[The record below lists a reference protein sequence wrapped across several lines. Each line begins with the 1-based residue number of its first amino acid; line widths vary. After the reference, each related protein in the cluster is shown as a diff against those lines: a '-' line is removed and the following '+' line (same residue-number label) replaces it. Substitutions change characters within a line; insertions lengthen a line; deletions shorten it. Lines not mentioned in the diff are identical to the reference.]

1 MTESPRQLA
10 LDLPSE
16 PRHGREDFLVS
27 PSNRAAFDLFEKWP
41 AWPDTTLLLIGPEG
55 AGKSH
60 LGAIWAERAGAV
72 VVPAEALPRAD
83 LPALARAPA
92 ILIED
97 ADRARDVERAMFH
110 LLNLTRDNGV
120 SVVATARAWPD
131 HWRMDLPDLLSRL
144 RRAPAVEIGEPDEAL
159 VRAVLVKLFFDRQLT
174 IEAPVVDFLALRIER
189 SLGAVR
195 KIVEGLDHAALEKGR
210 GITRPM
216 AAEFLKGLYLG
227 E

>member
-16 PRHGREDFLVS
+16 PRYGREDFLVS

-72 VVPAEALPRAD
+72 VVPAEALPRVE
-83 LPALARAPA
+83 LPTLARAPA

-174 IEAPVVDFLALRIER
+174 IEAPVVDFLVLRIER

-195 KIVEGLDHAALEKGR
+195 KIVEGLDRAALEKGR

-216 AAEFLKGLYLG
+216 AAEFLKGLDLG